1 MLICPEI
8 DSFKHLIL
16 LKALFLAMCKF
27 FSFSLF
33 LLLNV
38 FQLAAQ
44 DSKNFQI
51 HSHND
56 YLQTV
61 PFWTAFSAGANS
73 IEVDVILKDGNLM
86 AAHEAASINSDQ
98 TIESLYLD
106 PIAEGIKNGL
116 ITAIDFHLLVDLKTE
131 AYASLEV
138 LLEIM
143 KGYEYMLYSSENPA
157 GLKLIISG
165 NRPKPEDYSKYPE
178 WMFFDYQSKVLTED
192 LPWDKI
198 GMVSLSFRQFSVWNG
213 KGRMVESER
222 QDVQNFID
230 LVHSFDKPVRFW
242 GSPDSK
248 SAWKAF
254 YEMGEDYI
262 NTDHP
267 IAAADY
273 LSRLGDN
280 VYHNTDLHEVYKPK
294 FEVDGASI
302 PVKQVILMIGDGNG
316 LAQISSGLFANG
328 NELNLTQLRNIGLVK
343 TQAADDFTT
352 DSAAGATA
360 YATGSKTNNRALGV
374 DPSGKELA
382 NLPDILNSF
391 GFNSGII
398 TTDNLTGATPAS
410 FYAHHP
416 ERDDSE
422 EIAAYLPKSQLDLFI
437 GGGKSN
443 FELQLENLKKEGF
456 TIVNNLEDFSP
467 SKIGYFSSQGSLPKM
482 LDGRGGYLLNSTE
495 FALEFLEKK
504 DKPFFLMVE
513 AANIDSGGHSNNS
526 GMIVSEMLDFDMV
539 IGKVIQYADQN
550 PGTLVIITADHE
562 TGGVSIPQGDINGK
576 TIELAYHSDDHT
588 GIMVP
593 IFAYGAHAGDF
604 RGVYEN
610 TEVFHKI
617 MSLVK
622 EYHSP
627 RTVVT
632 SVQPK

>member
-1 MLICPEI
+1 MN
-8 DSFKHLIL
+8 
-16 LKALFLAMCKF
+16 ALFLRMRTF
-27 FSFSLF
+27 LSTTLF
-33 LLLNV
+33 LLTLV
-38 FQLAAQ
+38 FKLTAQ
-44 DSKNFQI
+44 SSNPFQI

-73 IEVDVILKDGNLM
+73 IEVDVILKGGKLM
-86 AAHEAASINSDQ
+86 AAHEVESINTDQ

-116 ITAIDFHLLVDLKTE
+116 ITEIDFHLLVDLKTE
-131 AYASLEV
+131 AYATLKV
-138 LLEIM
+138 LKESM
-143 KGYEYMLYSSENPA
+143 KSYEYLMYSSKNPF

-198 GMVSLSFRQFSVWNG
+198 GMVSLSFRQFSIWNG
-213 KGRMVESER
+213 KGRMVEGER
-222 QDVQNFID
+222 QDVQDFID

-254 YEMGEDYI
+254 FEMGEDYI

-273 LSRLGDN
+273 LSKLGEN
-280 VYHNTDLHEVYKPK
+280 VYLNSEISKVYQPK
-294 FEVDGASI
+294 FEVDGAQVPI
-302 PVKQVILMIGDGNG
+302 KNVILMIGDGNG
-316 LAQISSGLFANG
+316 LAQISAAQFSNN
-328 NELNLTQLRNIGLVK
+328 NELSLTQLKNMGLIK

-360 YATGSKTNNRALGV
+360 YATGEKTNNRAIGV
-374 DPSGKELA
+374 GPDGNPFS
-382 NLPDILNSF
+382 NLPDVLDAF

-398 TTDNLTGATPAS
+398 TTDQLTGATPAS

-422 EIAAYLPKSQLDLFI
+422 QIAAYLPSSNLDLFI
-437 GGGKSN
+437 GGGKSH
-443 FELQLENLKKEGF
+443 FTSELDNLKNKGF
-456 TIVNNLEDFSP
+456 RLAESLEDLSGDRVGF
-467 SKIGYFSSQGSLPKM
+467 FAANGSLPKK
-482 LDGRGGYLLNSTE
+482 LDGRGDYLLKSTGV
-495 FALEFLEKK
+495 ALNFLEQKES
-504 DKPFFLMVE
+504 PFFLMVE
-513 AANIDSGGHSNNS
+513 AANIDSGGHSNS
-526 GMIVSEMLDFDMV
+526 SSMIVSEMLDFDQV
-539 IGKVIQYADQN
+539 IGKVTQYADKH
-550 PGTLVIITADHE
+550 PGTLVLITADHE
-562 TGGVSIPQGDINGK
+562 TGGVSIPQGDISSH
-576 TIELAYHSDDHT
+576 TVELAFHSDDHT

-593 IFAYGAHAGDF
+593 IFAYGAHADEF

-617 MSLVK
+617 MNLVK
-622 EYHSP
+622 KYY
-627 RTVVT
+627 
-632 SVQPK
+632 

>member
-1 MLICPEI
+1 MNMLNLPEI
-8 DSFKHLIL
+8 KSFKHLIL
-16 LKALFLAMCKF
+16 LNALFLAMCKF
-27 FSFSLF
+27 FSLSLF
-33 LLLNV
+33 LLLNA

-44 DSKNFQI
+44 DSKKFQI

-73 IEVDVILKDGNLM
+73 IEVDVILKEGRLM

-106 PIAEGIKNGL
+106 PITKGIKSGL
-116 ITAIDFHLLVDLKTE
+116 ISKIDFHLLVDLKTE

-143 KGYEYMLYSSENPA
+143 KDYKYMLYSSENPD

-165 NRPKPEDYSKYPE
+165 NRPNPEDYSKYPE
-178 WMFFDYQSKVLTED
+178 WMSFDYQSKELTED
-192 LPWDKI
+192 LPWKKI

-213 KGRMVESER
+213 KGRMVENER
-222 QDVQNFID
+222 QNVQSFID
-230 LVHSFDKPVRFW
+230 LVHRFDKPVRFW

-267 IAAADY
+267 IAAANY
-273 LSRLGDN
+273 LSKLGDN
-280 VYHNTDLHEVYKPK
+280 VYHNPDLHEVYQPR

-328 NELNLTQLRNIGLVK
+328 NELNLTQLKNMGLVK

-360 YATGSKTNNRALGV
+360 YSTGRKTNNRALGV
-374 DPSGKELA
+374 DPMGKHLT
-382 NLPDILNSF
+382 NLPDILNEY
-391 GFNSGII
+391 GFSSGII
-398 TTDNLTGATPAS
+398 TTDQLTGATPAS

-422 EIAAYLPKSQLDLFI
+422 DISAYLPTSQLDLFI
-437 GGGKSN
+437 GGGESS
-443 FELQLENLKKEGF
+443 FEMEMENLRNAGFTLIESLENLEGDR
-456 TIVNNLEDFSP
+456 V
-467 SKIGYFSSQGSLPKM
+467 GYFASEGSLPKV
-482 LDGRGGYLLNSTE
+482 LDGRGDFLLKSTGV
-495 FALEFLEKK
+495 ALEFLEKK
-504 DKPFFLMVE
+504 KNPFFLMVE

-526 GMIVSEMLDFDMV
+526 GMVITEMLDFDKV
-539 IGKVIQYADQN
+539 IGEVIQYADQH

-562 TGGVSIPQGDINGK
+562 TGGISIPQGDIKGN

-593 IFAYGAHAGDF
+593 IFAYGAHSGDF

-617 MSLVK
+617 MKLVK
-622 EYHSP
+622 QYHS
-627 RTVVT
+627 
-632 SVQPK
+632 K